1 MSRIILVIIDSVGI
15 GAMPDAEKF
24 GDFGVDTFGNIY
36 KTFPDMKID
45 NLKQLGVSKI
55 DGVDYID
62 YNGQIIGSYG
72 KMKELSNG
80 KDTTTGHWEIAG
92 LHIEQPFKTYPDGFP
107 DRIIKLFEEKT
118 GREVLCNKPASGTV
132 IIEEFGEE
140 HLKTG
145 KPIVYTSAD
154 SVFQIAAHEDIIPLD
169 ELYSMCQIARD
180 ILMGEDQVARIIAR
194 PFIGEKGK
202 FERTP
207 NRRDFS
213 LSPFGKTILDELKE
227 NNFDVIAVG
236 KIADIFNNQ
245 GITED
250 VHIVSNM
257 DGVDHTIRY
266 IKENNN
272 GLIFTNLV
280 DFDAKFGHRRDVEGY
295 KNAIEEFDLRVPEMI
310 EAMNKDDILII
321 SADHGNDPTYK
332 GTDHTREM
340 VPLLV
345 YGENIKR
352 NANLGIR
359 NSFSDIAA
367 TIADYF
373 KVNNIGNGV
382 SFLDEILED

>member
-227 NNFDVIAVG
+227 NDFDVIAVG

-250 VHIVSNM
+250 VHIISNM

>member
-1 MSRIILVIIDSVGI
+1 MKRIILVIIDSVGI
-15 GAMPDAEKF
+15 GAMPDSEKF

-36 KTFPDMKID
+36 KAFPDMKID

-62 YNGQIIGSYG
+62 YNGPIIGSYG

-107 DRIIKLFEEKT
+107 KRIIEEFEEKT
-118 GREVLCNKPASGTV
+118 GRKTLCNKPASGTV

-140 HLKTG
+140 HIKSG
-145 KPIVYTSAD
+145 NPIVYTSAD
-154 SVFQIAAHEDIIPLD
+154 SVFQIAAHEDVIPLD
-169 ELYSMCQIARD
+169 ELYDMCQIARD
-180 ILMGEDQVARIIAR
+180 LLMGEDQVARIIAR
-194 PFIGEKGK
+194 PFIGEKGS

-213 LSPFGKTILDELKE
+213 LSPFGKTVLDELKE
-227 NNFDVIAVG
+227 NKLDVIAVG

-257 DGVDHTIRY
+257 DGVDQTIHY
-266 IKENNN
+266 IKQENN

-295 KNAIEEFDLRVPEMI
+295 KNAIEEFDLRLPEMMD
-310 EAMNKDDILII
+310 AMNKDDILII

-345 YGENIKR
+345 YGENIKID
-352 NANLGIR
+352 ANLGIR
-359 NSFSDIAA
+359 DTFSDIAA

-373 KVNNIGNGV
+373 KVANIGNGV

>member
-227 NNFDVIAVG
+227 NDFDVIAVG